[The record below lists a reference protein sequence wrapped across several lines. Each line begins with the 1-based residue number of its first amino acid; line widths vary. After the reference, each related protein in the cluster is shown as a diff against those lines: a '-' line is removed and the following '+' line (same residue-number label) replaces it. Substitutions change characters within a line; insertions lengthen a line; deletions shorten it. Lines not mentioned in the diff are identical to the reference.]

1 MANLS
6 NTTPRGLPQ
15 NDKGLAKPPSDQ
27 EQQPRATVLIVDDDP
42 DVCAVIMASLSQRG
56 FRVECAHSAA
66 DALQTLATGRIDV
79 ALVDLLLSGGS
90 GVEIAKRF
98 AAGGASVIIM
108 SGALDAEERLAGT
121 GFKLLQKPFRLKTL
135 IGMLRDNVCGTSGLG
150 APIAPSQQQ
159 SEAVV
164 SS

>member
-6 NTTPRGLPQ
+6 DITPRGLPD
-15 NDKGLAKPPSDQ
+15 NDEAFAKRSSDQ
-27 EQQPRATVLIVDDDP
+27 EQKPRAIVLIVDDDP
-42 DVCAVIMASLSQRG
+42 DVCAVMMAALSQRG
-56 FRVECAHSAA
+56 FRVECAHSGE

-79 ALVDLLLSGGS
+79 ALIDLLLPGGS

-98 AAGGASVIIM
+98 AADGASVIVM

-135 IGMLRDNVCGTSGLG
+135 VGMVRDSVCGTSGLR
-150 APIAPSQQQ
+150 PTTRSQQQ